1 MSYYKENQKIIEH
14 NERVLKDIN
23 NFAEYI
29 NGDLA
34 LKYSI
39 EECQLLQPLVMLLC
53 RYIMYS
59 GLYEDVV
66 FHLETASD
74 IREVVKNA
82 RAYFIETSFFLLHSE
97 EPISRRME
105 EDLINF
111 VFFSIESA
119 GLEHVEKRQPTFVE
133 FLKAEG
139 YEYAELDDSTFK
151 LMSASYLLKY
161 VYKESDDEELFPATV
176 PPDFQSFEEYNAGKQ
191 KQAESEE
198 IKEEPKEEPKV
209 SDDVWFPT
217 TVPPCFKSF
226 EEYTADKHKQFEQ
239 AYESHQITQQIIKEI
254 EVGIDTCDTL
264 NDV

>member
-59 GLYEDVV
+59 GLYDDVV
-66 FHLETASD
+66 FNLETTSD

-82 RAYFIETSFFLLHSE
+82 RAYFIETSFILLHSE

-111 VFFSIESA
+111 IFFSIESA
-119 GLEHVEKRQPTFVE
+119 GLQHVENRQPTFDE
-133 FLKAEG
+133 FLKSEG
-139 YEYAELDDSTFK
+139 YEYDELDDDTFK
-151 LMSASYLLKY
+151 LMSSSYLLKH
-161 VYKESDDEELFPATV
+161 VYPKADGEVLFPPTT
-176 PPDFQSFEEYNAGKQ
+176 PEMFQSFEEFNAIKQ

-198 IKEEPKEEPKV
+198 IKEDPK
-209 SDDVWFPT
+209 T
-217 TVPPCFKSF
+217 
-226 EEYTADKHKQFEQ
+226 FEQ
-239 AYESHQITQQIIKEI
+239 AYESEQITQQIIKEI

-264 NDV
+264 TDV

>member
-59 GLYEDVV
+59 GLYDDVV
-66 FHLETASD
+66 FNLETTSD

-82 RAYFIETSFFLLHSE
+82 RAYFIETSFILLHSE

-111 VFFSIESA
+111 IFFSIESA
-119 GLEHVEKRQPTFVE
+119 GLQHVENRQPTFDE
-133 FLKAEG
+133 FLKSEG
-139 YEYAELDDSTFK
+139 YEYDELDDDTFK
-151 LMSASYLLKY
+151 LMSSSYLLKH
-161 VYKESDDEELFPATV
+161 VYPKADGEVLFPPTT
-176 PPDFQSFEEYNAGKQ
+176 PEMFQSFEEFNAIKQ
-191 KQAESEE
+191 KHAESEE
-198 IKEEPKEEPKV
+198 IKEDPK
-209 SDDVWFPT
+209 T
-217 TVPPCFKSF
+217 
-226 EEYTADKHKQFEQ
+226 FEQ
-239 AYESHQITQQIIKEI
+239 DYESEQITQQIIKEI

>member
-1 MSYYKENQKIIEH
+1 MSYYKENQNITEY

-59 GLYEDVV
+59 GLYDDVV
-66 FHLETASD
+66 FNLETASD

-82 RAYFIETSFFLLHSE
+82 RAYFIETSFLFLHSE

-111 VFFSIESA
+111 TFFSIESA
-119 GLEHVEKRQPTFVE
+119 GLEHAEKRD
-133 FLKAEG
+133 
-139 YEYAELDDSTFK
+139 EYRLDFKDEDRNVFELIKDLDDDQLKDFEAEMFKEEEQQTTTKSFNIDEWFPPST
-151 LMSASYLLKY
+151 
-161 VYKESDDEELFPATV
+161 
-176 PPDFQSFEEYNAGKQ
+176 PDMFQTFEEYNHDKQ
-191 KQAESEE
+191 KEPGYEEVMKARAALKRECDEYMKSYESE
-198 IKEEPKEEPKV
+198 
-209 SDDVWFPT
+209 
-217 TVPPCFKSF
+217 
-226 EEYTADKHKQFEQ
+226 
-239 AYESHQITQQIIKEI
+239 QITQQIMKEI